1 MSIEL
6 IRLNKKSPDYKSVK
20 RLYKSAF
27 PTDEKAPFGLLM
39 RKSKKDNVDF
49 WAAYSG
55 DKWVGLAYV
64 LSYKDISYLFYLA
77 IDDKA
82 RGNGFGSGVLGA
94 LKEKYK
100 GRNLFLAIEEIDE
113 KAENYSERINRK
125 KFYEKNGFH
134 DLNCKLRE
142 ASVVYDLLGLG
153 DKIKPKD
160 YADMFDEYLGKMF
173 RRFVKMEILD

>member
-6 IRLNKKSPDYKSVK
+6 IRLNRKLPDYKSVK

-27 PTDEKAPFGLLM
+27 PADEKAPFGLLM

-49 WAAYSG
+49 WAAYSN
-55 DKWVGLAYV
+55 DKWIGLAYV
-64 LSYKDISYLFYLA
+64 LSYRDISYLFYLA

-113 KAENYSERINRK
+113 KAEN
-125 KFYEKNGFH
+125 
-134 DLNCKLRE
+134 
-142 ASVVYDLLGLG
+142 
-153 DKIKPKD
+153 
-160 YADMFDEYLGKMF
+160 
-173 RRFVKMEILD
+173 

>member
-6 IRLNKKSPDYKSVK
+6 IRLNRKSPDYKSVK

-27 PTDEKAPFGLLM
+27 PADEKAPFGLLM

-49 WAAYSG
+49 WAAYSN
-55 DKWVGLAYV
+55 DKWIGLAYV
-64 LSYKDISYLFYLA
+64 LSYRDISYLFYLA

-113 KAENYSERINRK
+113 KAENYAERINRK

-153 DKIKPKD
+153 DKIKPRI
-160 YADMFDEYLGKMF
+160 MQICLMN
-173 RRFVKMEILD
+173 ILERCSEDLLRWKF

>member
-1 MSIEL
+1 M
-6 IRLNKKSPDYKSVK
+6 
-20 RLYKSAF
+20 
-27 PTDEKAPFGLLM
+27 
-39 RKSKKDNVDF
+39 
-49 WAAYSG
+49 
-55 DKWVGLAYV
+55 
-64 LSYKDISYLFYLA
+64 LSYTYCPASCGNISIDIAKNLDNP
-77 IDDKA
+77 I
-82 RGNGFGSGVLGA
+82 SGVINNIS
-94 LKEKYK
+94 
-100 GRNLFLAIEEIDE
+100 RCRAIEEIDE
-113 KAENYSERINRK
+113 KAENYAERINRK